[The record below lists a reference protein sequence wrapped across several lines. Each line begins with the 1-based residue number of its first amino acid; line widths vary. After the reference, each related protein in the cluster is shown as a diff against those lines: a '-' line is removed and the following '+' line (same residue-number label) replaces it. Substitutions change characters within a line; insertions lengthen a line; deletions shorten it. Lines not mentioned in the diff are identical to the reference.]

1 METFFCP
8 SREKEYL
15 LYGAGG
21 DGLKLLSGMSENGYH
36 LKGFIDQRASA
47 LKTVRGA
54 KVWDMETV
62 KELCSES
69 ESLVVIITTK
79 NVFDH
84 SEIAGRLAELG
95 FTQCIYKPLPIL
107 KGYADEEL
115 EKISRAHDDFLNSAE
130 VDGKQKL
137 MRARD
142 NYKVYTRDRFYISEK
157 EQEVLAWCP
166 LELLFNYREGDV
178 YQNLGMAVFF
188 PLVNLYRLFLDGQA
202 VTGEETLADFYSYSS
217 EWAFRNRVSVTEDL
231 KASWLASRKQI
242 FDEMEESADYDKD
255 FLSRNA
261 PYVCWEEGRFHMC
274 SSGRNRV
281 VFQAAKGA
289 RHVPV
294 RMSREDYEKWLH
306 KDVLENICHY
316 METGQKKKVFAPIGH
331 PYLKDIQAEN
341 VGYYRSVCFPIGE
354 YLTKSLY
361 RQVRKMQEGYE
372 ITDQKEMDFEKHN
385 NVIFCDLEDEGA
397 CSRYLSMCG
406 FRVKRGSEKG
416 DSEFTALLD
425 ELFYR
430 DLFDTEDVNQ
440 NEIVTVITDN
450 PTCLEEKVKAGNNQI
465 EQIICVGFK
474 ESQTKALETY
484 GYYHKSILAS
494 TFHTNGLKQVIVY
507 EKG

>member
-1 METFFCP
+1 METFFYP
-8 SREKEYL
+8 NRDKEYL

-21 DGLKLLSGMSENGYH
+21 DGLKLLSGMRENGYR

-47 LKTVRGA
+47 LKMVRGA

-62 KELCSES
+62 KELSCES

-84 SEIAGRLAELG
+84 SEIAGKLAELG

-107 KGYADEEL
+107 RGYADTEL
-115 EKISRAHDDFLNSAE
+115 AKISRAHDAFLNNAD
-130 VDGKQKL
+130 VDREQKL
-137 MRARD
+137 MRVQG
-142 NYKVYTRDRFYISEK
+142 NYKVYTRDRFCISEK
-157 EQEVLAWCP
+157 AQEVLAWCP

-188 PLVNLYRLFLDGQA
+188 PLVNLYRLFLAGQA
-202 VTGEETLADFYSYSS
+202 VTGEDTLADFYSYSS
-217 EWAFRNRVSVTEDL
+217 EWAFRNQVSVTEEL
-231 KASWLASRKQI
+231 KAGWIASRKQI
-242 FDEMEESADYDKD
+242 FDEMEERADYDKD
-255 FLSRNA
+255 FFSRSA
-261 PYVCWEEGRFHMC
+261 PYVCLENGRFHMC

-281 VFQAAKGA
+281 VFQMAKGA

-306 KDVLENICHY
+306 RDVFEKICRY
-316 METGQKKKVFAPIGH
+316 MEKERKRKVFAPIGH
-331 PYLKDIQAEN
+331 PYLKDIQVEN

-361 RQVRKMQEGYE
+361 RQARKMQEGYE
-372 ITDQKEMDFEKHN
+372 ITEQKELDFRKRN
-385 NVIFCDLEDEGA
+385 NVVFCDLKDEGA

-406 FRVKRGSEKG
+406 FCVKRGSEKR

-425 ELFYR
+425 ELFYWEVSG
-430 DLFDTEDVNQ
+430 TEDVNQ
-440 NEIVTVITDN
+440 NETVTVITDN
-450 PTCLEEKVKAGNNQI
+450 PACLEEKVKKENNQI
-465 EQIICVGFK
+465 EQIICVGFR

-484 GYYHKSILAS
+484 GYCHKSLLACS
-494 TFHTNGLKQVIVY
+494 FYTDGLKRVIVY
-507 EKG
+507 GRG